1 MKNSSEASILK
12 KTKLMENEIVF
23 QSNHSKEEIKKYTLT
38 SELAKRNINVIN
50 NKIADCLR
58 LLRLSPNTRRDYT
71 DKILFELKI
80 IE

>member
-1 MKNSSEASILK
+1 MSITPDFKSDLHSSQGKCERIDW
-12 KTKLMENEIVF
+12 I
-23 QSNHSKEEIKKYTLT
+23 KEEIKKYTLT
-38 SELAKRNINVIN
+38 DELAKRNINVIN

-71 DKILFELKI
+71 DQILFELKI

>member
-1 MKNSSEASILK
+1 MRKVVIIGGGLAGSEAAWQI
-12 KTKLMENEIVF
+12 
-23 QSNHSKEEIKKYTLT
+23 
-38 SELAKRNINVIN
+38 AKRNINVIN

-71 DKILFELKI
+71 DQILFELKI

>member
-1 MKNSSEASILK
+1 MSIEPVFKNDLH
-12 KTKLMENEIVF
+12 
-23 QSNHSKEEIKKYTLT
+23 SNQGKCERIDWIKEEIKKYTLT

-71 DKILFELKI
+71 DQILFELKI
-80 IE
+80 I